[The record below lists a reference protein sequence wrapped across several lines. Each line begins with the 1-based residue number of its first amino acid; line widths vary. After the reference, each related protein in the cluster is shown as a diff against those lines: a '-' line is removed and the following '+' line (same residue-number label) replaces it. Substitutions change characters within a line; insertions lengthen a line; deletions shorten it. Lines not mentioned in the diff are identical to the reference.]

1 MDLTRLP
8 SRTCMQ
14 LHEKDFVDLFKA
26 LLRRSIWLI
35 ILAALGAGA
44 GYFWT
49 QRQPTIYQAL
59 AFIELGRIDQ
69 EPIEEPHL
77 LAEIVNAPGFLA
89 AQGAENNTE
98 SDAAAPAEGK
108 KKKKKQAGGA
118 GRLTA
123 ECLETGRKRER
134 IVYLIRLTARSEDK
148 AAARATVEA
157 GATAVIDRTNKKF
170 TDAVKLYRDRETEL
184 VTRLEGLRKAPAGT
198 VSDVLLCERE
208 LFDVRSQLLP
218 QRTFATQLARP
229 ITAPEVISSPQPAR
243 NTVLAAGS
251 AFLFGALLVIG
262 LEFIRPAPMKNEA

>member
-1 MDLTRLP
+1 
-8 SRTCMQ
+8 MQ
-14 LHEKDFVDLFKA
+14 LQEKDFVDVFNA
-26 LLRRSIWLI
+26 LIRRSLWLV

-89 AQGAENNTE
+89 TQGSEPNSE
-98 SDAAAPAEGK
+98 PDPSAPADGK
-108 KKKKKQAGGA
+108 KKKKKQAGGG

-148 AAARATVEA
+148 AAARATVET

-170 TDAVKLYRDRETEL
+170 TDAVKLYRDRESEL
-184 VTRLEGLRKAPAGT
+184 ISRLDGLRKSPAGT
-198 VSDVLLCERE
+198 ISDVLLCERE
-208 LFDVRSQLLP
+208 LFDVRSKLLP

-229 ITAPEVISSPQPAR
+229 TTAPEIISSPQPAR
-243 NTVLAAGS
+243 NTILAAGGT
-251 AFLFGALLVIG
+251 FLLGALLIIG
-262 LEFIRPAPMKNEA
+262 LEFIRPAPNKSVPPA